1 MVDLSV
7 DVKMQS
13 DEDLI
18 GQRVEQKL
26 KYGTIRYAGKLLNNP
41 KAGDDIWLG
50 IEWDE
55 AGSGKNNGTVDG
67 HTYFV
72 PHANVDPEKPSCS
85 FIRYGKIKIG
95 GINFAE
101 AILQKYKP
109 EDMMTE
115 EERRLQ

>member
-1 MVDLSV
+1 M
-7 DVKMQS
+7 
-13 DEDLI
+13 
-18 GQRVEQKL
+18 
-26 KYGTIRYAGKLLNNP
+26 LNNP

-67 HTYFV
+67 HTYFAQQT
-72 PHANVDPEKPSCS
+72 HIDDPQSCS

-95 GINFAE
+95 GISFAE
-101 AILQKYKP
+101 AIMQKYKP

-115 EERRLQ
+115 EERRLQQQKEEADLFVNTTKKGGQKKIEILGVEKSY